1 MSDVSQF
8 WRPCDSPPPP
18 VTAEEIDDWQADFG
32 VCLPVTLARALMVQ
46 NGGAVRDS
54 AIEIEALT
62 EFTPLDD
69 EQWEGV
75 WTDDQTIGADRSRQF
90 HIGESVGVGVILD
103 YSAGTEPR
111 ILLLHHNVGRELRD
125 HGIRSFE
132 ELLATTRH
140 DGN

>member
-1 MSDVSQF
+1 M
-8 WRPCDSPPPP
+8 
-18 VTAEEIDDWQADFG
+18 TAEEIDEWQADFG
-32 VCLPVTLARALMVQ
+32 VCLPVTLALALMLQ

-75 WTDDQTIGADRSRQF
+75 WTGDQTIGADRSRQF
-90 HIGESVGVGVILD
+90 YIGESVGVGVILD
-103 YSAGTEPR
+103 YSAGSEPR
-111 ILLLHHNVGRELRD
+111 ILLLHHSVARELRD

-140 DGN
+140 EGNCEECGS